1 MGLVR
6 CRRDVVRRYVACLL
20 VMLGGFVIAPIKAQA
35 VDETTNRQNAI
46 RIGYVNI
53 RKIMAQAPQIRHI
66 QKKLLETFESERQAI
81 FMLRNEIAKL
91 SNSYDEQATA
101 NKPDDNQEALQALQ
115 EAIDEKQLAL
125 AKMQQNLQNAYNLRR
140 NESLAAL
147 QTLIVNTVAKVS
159 KEKRLDIV
167 LNNTGVIYV
176 NSRIDISPDVLAY
189 LSEQPLD

>member
-6 CRRDVVRRYVACLL
+6 CRRYVVRRYVACLL
-20 VMLGGFVIAPIKAQA
+20 VMLGGFVVAPIKAQA

-66 QKKLLETFESERQAI
+66 QKKLLEAFESERQAI

>member
-6 CRRDVVRRYVACLL
+6 CRRYVACLL